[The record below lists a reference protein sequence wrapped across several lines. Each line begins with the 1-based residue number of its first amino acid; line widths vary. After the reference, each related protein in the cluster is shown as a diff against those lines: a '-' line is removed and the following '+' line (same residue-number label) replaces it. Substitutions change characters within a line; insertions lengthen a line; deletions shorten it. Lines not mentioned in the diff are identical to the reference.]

1 MSANSG
7 KELLEDFTNRAYKKK
22 LWKIRDNIYHFV
34 GYGHSN
40 ATIIEADNSLILIDT
55 LDSDE
60 RAKKMITDFS
70 KISKKPVKTII
81 FTHGHPDHR
90 GGANYFKDTVNNII
104 AFEPVKSELKYSER
118 ISKVLMARTVRQFG
132 YNLSDEEAIGQGIG
146 IREGH
151 AVGEGKYDFLSP
163 TEYINKET
171 ILDIDGVSI
180 HLAPAPGETDDT
192 GLIWI
197 PEEQVLC
204 IGDNYYACWPNLYA
218 LRGGKYRDIAQWIDS
233 LELLLS
239 YDSEVVLPGHTD
251 PLIGKS
257 KVQLVLNNYKESLK
271 EILLQTLDYM
281 NLGYAVD
288 EVIKNVK
295 LPSHLQSLPY
305 MEEFYGT
312 VEWSI
317 KSIYSAYLG
326 GLMVILLILISYLKK
341 NILKNF

>member
-1 MSANSG
+1 
-7 KELLEDFTNRAYKKK
+7 
-22 LWKIRDNIYHFV
+22 
-34 GYGHSN
+34 
-40 ATIIEADNSLILIDT
+40 
-55 LDSDE
+55 
-60 RAKKMITDFS
+60 
-70 KISKKPVKTII
+70 
-81 FTHGHPDHR
+81 
-90 GGANYFKDTVNNII
+90 
-104 AFEPVKSELKYSER
+104 
-118 ISKVLMARTVRQFG
+118 MARTVRQFG

-326 GLMVILLILISYLKK
+326 WFDGNPTNTNKLSKEKYSEKLLSLIENKEKIMSEIVNDNDKEDLLWAMELCDLLLNSKSNNQK
-341 NILKNF
+341 EINILKAKIMLKVADYETSANSRHYYIEYAKEILKNEKEIGGNSNGL